1 MGVTKMRDK
10 HLDYLSKVE
19 IFEAFS
25 RKELGQLGRLAEQ
38 IEISE
43 GKDLTKEGT
52 TGREFFVITKGQA
65 GVYRKGKKVASLGP
79 GKFFGE
85 LSLIDGGPRN
95 ATVTADSNMEVIVLG
110 QREFLGLMHDVP
122 TMAMKVIKGMASRLR
137 EADAKSI
144 Q

>member
-1 MGVTKMRDK
+1 MRDK

-25 RKELGQLGRLAEQ
+25 RKELTQLGRLAEQ
-38 IEISE
+38 IEIAE
-43 GKDLTKEGT
+43 GKDLTKEGS

-65 GVYRKGKKVASLGP
+65 GVYRKGRKVATLGP

-137 EADAKSI
+137 ESDAKSI

>member
-1 MGVTKMRDK
+1 MRDK

-19 IFEAFS
+19 IFESFS

-38 IEISE
+38 IEIAE
-43 GKDLTKEGT
+43 GKELTKEGS

-65 GVYRKGKKVASLGP
+65 GVYRKGRKVATLGP

-110 QREFLGLMHDVP
+110 QREFLGLLHDVP

-137 EADAKSI
+137 ESDAKSI

>member
-1 MGVTKMRDK
+1 MRDK

-25 RKELGQLGRLAEQ
+25 RKELAQLGRLAEQ
-38 IEISE
+38 IEIAE
-43 GKDLTKEGT
+43 GKDLTKEGS

-65 GVYRKGKKVASLGP
+65 GVYRKGRKVANLGP

-110 QREFLGLMHDVP
+110 QREFLGLLHDVP

-137 EADAKSI
+137 ESDAKSI

>member
-1 MGVTKMRDK
+1 MRDK
-10 HLDYLSKVE
+10 HLNYLSKVE
-19 IFEAFS
+19 IFEALS
-25 RKELGQLGRLAEQ
+25 RKELQQLGRLAEQ
-38 IEISE
+38 IEIPE

-65 GVYRKGKKVASLGP
+65 GVYRKGRKVANLGP

-95 ATVTADSNMEVIVLG
+95 ATVTADSDMEVIVLG
-110 QREFLGLMHDVP
+110 QREFLGLLHDVP

>member
-1 MGVTKMRDK
+1 MRDK

-25 RKELGQLGRLAEQ
+25 RKELTQLGRLAEQ
-38 IEISE
+38 IEIAE

-65 GVYRKGKKVASLGP
+65 GVYKKGRKVATLGP

-85 LSLIDGGPRN
+85 LALIDGGPRN
-95 ATVTADSNMEVIVLG
+95 ATVKADANMEVIVLG
-110 QREFLGLMHDVP
+110 QREFLGLLHDVP
-122 TMAMKVIKGMASRLR
+122 TLAMKVMKGMASRLR